1 MHQMHR
7 PSHPGEL
14 LKEEVLRAL
23 GLTVTAA
30 AALLGVGRPA
40 LSSMLNGKASLSPEM
55 ALRAEKAF
63 GISMELLL
71 KMQLQFDIAAARKMG
86 GRLKVSRFKPAA

>member
-1 MHQMHR
+1 LIT

-14 LKEEVLRAL
+14 LKEEVLAPL
-23 GLTVTAA
+23 GLSVTAA
-30 AALLGVGRPA
+30 ADILGVGRPA
-40 LSSMLNGKASLSPEM
+40 LSAVLNGKASLSPEM

-71 KMQLQFDIAAARKMG
+71 KMQLQYDIAETRKNA
-86 GRLKVSRFKPAA
+86 GRLKVARFKPAA

>member
-1 MHQMHR
+1 MHN

-14 LKEEVLRAL
+14 LKEEVLRPL
-23 GLTVTAA
+23 ELTVTAA

-40 LSSMLNGKASLSPEM
+40 LSAVLNGKASLSPEM

-63 GISMELLL
+63 GVSMELLL
-71 KMQLQFDIAAARKMG
+71 KMQLQFDIAETRKIA